1 MNWIRRGGFRK
12 SLIHVVGL
20 LDSHL
25 HLVELFSKV
34 GNDAFQLLDVLLVLS
49 VLLREHGVDLLKS
62 LVIVHTT
69 ERRAIVV
76 QSLLIVLVVLHSR
89 VQLQIDSHRAEY
101 ISLQLL
107 ITLLKQRIIKLD
119 RIIQVLNLM
128 IGSLDPD
135 LLLGELLI
143 HIHDF

>member
-1 MNWIRRGGFRK
+1 MNRIRRGGFRE
-12 SLIHVVGL
+12 SLIHVVSL

>member
-1 MNWIRRGGFRK
+1 MNRIRRGGFRK

>member
-1 MNWIRRGGFRK
+1 MNRIRRRGFRK

-76 QSLLIVLVVLHSR
+76 QSLLIVLVVLHGR

-101 ISLQLL
+101 ISLKLL